1 MTGPRPSI
9 WVNGA
14 RFEVEGTHV
23 SARDRGLTLA
33 DGVFET
39 MRVHGGTVFR
49 LERHLARL
57 HRALDVLAIP
67 APAELRN
74 WVLDAA
80 QSFDASHASLRLT
93 VTRGPAA
100 AGVAPPLD
108 VAPTVIVA
116 VNPMPQFPSTIYS
129 SGLRLQVA
137 TGRRN
142 ERAETAGLKTVA
154 YTDAIVALIRAQ
166 REGADDA
173 LFLDTEGH
181 CSEATSSNLFVWTGD
196 VLLTPPLSCAAL
208 PGITRATVLEL
219 AGAIGVAS
227 AERPF
232 GPDVL
237 LGAREAFL
245 TSSLRGLAPVVRVD
259 ETVVGDGVPGGVT
272 RRLAAAYAALVAEQ
286 CGTAFAP

>member
-1 MTGPRPSI
+1 MTNPRPSI
-9 WVNGA
+9 WINGA
-14 RFEVEGTHV
+14 RHEVEAAHV

-39 MRVHGGTVFR
+39 MRAHGGTVFR
-49 LERHLARL
+49 LERHLSRL
-57 HRALDVLAIP
+57 HQALDVLAIP
-67 APAELRN
+67 APAAIRD
-74 WVLDAA
+74 WVLDAVQTFEA
-80 QSFDASHASLRLT
+80 AHASVRLT
-93 VTRGPAA
+93 VTRGPAP
-100 AGVAPPLD
+100 AGVAPPHD
-108 VAPTVIVA
+108 TTPTVIVA

-142 ERAETAGLKTVA
+142 ERAETVGLKTVC
-154 YTDAIVALIRAQ
+154 YTDAIVAFTRAQ

-219 AGAIGVAS
+219 AGALGADV
-227 AERPF
+227 AERAF
-232 GPDVL
+232 GVDTL

-259 ETVVGDGVPGGVT
+259 EAVIGDGAPGDLS

-286 CGTAFAP
+286 CGTAPAA